1 MTVYL
6 PGDVIN
12 EPSSSDSS
20 IIGYGINSR
29 GDTKVA
35 SQPGVFRADED
46 KIWLNV
52 HSRRYIPQEGD
63 RVIAIVTS
71 KTGDFFRLD
80 IGTAEYAMI
89 NFTNFEGAT
98 KRNRPNLKTGDIIYA
113 SVFDTTP
120 RTEAELT
127 CVDDEKRA
135 RGMGQLNGGFMF
147 KVALNHCRRLIH
159 PSCKILQTVGKF
171 FKFEITVGMNGRIW
185 INAASADD
193 IIKIHEVIVKSELV
207 TDDDDLIELVQNTYT
222 RSVNT

>member
-1 MTVYL
+1 MAVYL

-20 IIGYGINSR
+20 IIGYGINLR
-29 GDTKVA
+29 GEKKVVT
-35 SQPGVFRADED
+35 QPGAFRSDEG
-46 KIWLNV
+46 KIWLSV
-52 HSRRYIPQEGD
+52 HSKRYIPQEGD

-89 NFTNFEGAT
+89 SFTNFEGAT

-113 SVFDTTP
+113 TVFDTTP

-135 RGMGQLNGGFMF
+135 RGMGQLNGGYMF
-147 KVALNHCRRLIH
+147 K
-159 PSCKILQTVGKF
+159 
-171 FKFEITVGMNGRIW
+171 ITVGMNGRIW
-185 INAASADD
+185 VNAPTTEE
-193 IIKIHEVIVKSELV
+193 IIKIHDVINKSEFII
-207 TDDDDLIELVQNTYT
+207 DEDEIISLVQDSYT
-222 RSVNT
+222 RSVSG